1 MINSKSSDLNNM
13 VTDKLNLKT
22 TTSTKIKSKYF
33 IITLILMFTCIVNAQ
48 VTISGKVITADNK
61 PLELAEVILL
71 TKDSIAIKSEL
82 TDGTGHFNLK
92 TNPGKYKIQ
101 IRQIGKSLFFKEI
114 EAVRNTDLGD
124 IIVVLNENVLKEIT
138 VVARKKLIERKVD
151 RLVFNVEN
159 SISAA
164 GGDALDALKIT
175 PSIRVQN
182 DKISLIGKSS
192 LAVMIDDKLIQL
204 SGDDLINFLKTI
216 SSDNIKNIE
225 VITTPPAKYS
235 AEGNSGLINIKLKK
249 VKKDSWN
256 ASLNSAYKQAFY
268 STGSL
273 GSNLNFQKNKFTLL
287 SSINFINGSSAP
299 TETSKIFYPNKLWYN
314 NSQRQDYNNSIGG
327 RIGIDYEISRKW
339 LVGLQ
344 YSGSYSKPNIY
355 ENNLTTISNYSNSIE
370 SYIKTDAKNYRNNN
384 STSINFHAIYKI
396 NTNGAKISTDL
407 DYFSYTD
414 DDDRTF
420 NSKSLDL
427 NLNTI
432 SDTFFSAKNFSK
444 NNLINYAAKIDIEM
458 PSKFANFSYGGK
470 ISSIENQSDV
480 RYYNLANGNS
490 IYDSNKSNKFKYTE
504 KIEALYISASKK
516 INDKWEFQSGLR
528 MEYTHTVGN
537 SITFNQK
544 INNNYIRYFPTA
556 YITYLNNENN
566 SFSLNYSKRINRP
579 SYFSFNPFRWYIN
592 PFYYSEGNPYLQPSF
607 TDNIELSYTRNQKWE
622 NKIYLSYISNGFSQ
636 LSTLNT
642 STNVQAV
649 KYDNYFNTKIF
660 GLSESYT
667 FNISNWLESV
677 NTVDLNYSKT
687 NSQVTITNP
696 NRIGFNSF
704 FSTNNTIT
712 LNKYKTFILN
722 INFWLN
728 PKGVSDLDIMGA
740 TNQLNLAIKV
750 FLLNKKLQL
759 TLLGN
764 DVLSSNRSK
773 YTSFNNNIMQEYK
786 NYYDIRYFRLSI
798 VYKMGSDK
806 LKVEKRQFGN
816 EDEKQRIN

>member
-1 MINSKSSDLNNM
+1 MIA
-13 VTDKLNLKT
+13 DKLN
-22 TTSTKIKSKYF
+22 SKIKNRVKNKSKYF
-33 IITLILMFTCIVNAQ
+33 ILILFLLFTYIGNAQ
-48 VTISGKVITADNK
+48 ITISGKVITAENK
-61 PLELAEVILL
+61 PLDLAEVVLL
-71 TKDSIAIKSEL
+71 TKDSVAIKSEL
-82 TDGTGHFNLK
+82 TDGNGYFNLK
-92 TNPGKYKIQ
+92 ANPGKYKIQ
-101 IRQIGKSLFFKEI
+101 IRQIGKLLFYKEI

-124 IIVVLNENVLKEIT
+124 IIVVLNDNVLKEIT

-182 DKISLIGKSS
+182 EKISLIGKSS

-273 GSNLNFQKNKFTLL
+273 GASLNFNKNKFTLL
-287 SSINFINGSSAP
+287 SSINILNGSSAP
-299 TETSKIFYPNKLWYN
+299 TETSKIFYPNNLWFN

-355 ENNLTTISNYSNSIE
+355 ENNLTTISNNSNSIE
-370 SYIKTDAKNYRNNN
+370 SYIKTDAKNFRNNN
-384 STSINFHAIYKI
+384 STSINFHTIYKI
-396 NTNGAKISTDL
+396 NTNGAKITTDL
-407 DYFSYTD
+407 DYFSYTND
-414 DDDRTF
+414 HDRTF

-432 SDTFFSAKNFSK
+432 SDTYFSAKNFSK

-480 RYYNLANGNS
+480 RYYNLTNGNS
-490 IYDSNKSNKFKYTE
+490 IYNPNQSNKFKYTE

-537 SITFNQK
+537 SIIFNQK

-622 NKIYLSYISNGFSQ
+622 NKIYLSNISNGFSQ

-642 STNVQAV
+642 STNIQAV
-649 KYDNYFNTKIF
+649 KYDNYFNSKIF
-660 GLSESYT
+660 GFSESYT
-667 FNISNWLESV
+667 LNISNWLESV

-704 FSTNNTIT
+704 FSTNNTIN

-764 DVLSSNRSK
+764 DVLSSNRSR

-798 VYKMGSDK
+798 IYKMGSDK